1 MQHQFTKS
9 NGIQC
14 EFIEWDGTNRRGKT
28 CCALA
33 KEYRRKDGQRFNLI
47 KGGDVKRSKRV
58 IMRLCE
64 YHYEEIA
71 KLVRLEEAQV
81 ERQFS

>member
-33 KEYRRKDGQRFNLI
+33 KKYKRKDGKHFDLI
-47 KGGDVKRSKRV
+47 KGGCVKHSKRT
-58 IMRLCE
+58 IIRLCE
-64 YHYEEIA
+64 YHYCEIA
-71 KLVRLEEAQV
+71 PLIKLGEAELE
-81 ERQFS
+81 